1 MKETVIDGVNL
12 EWTDSSI
19 RIEGESD
26 GETTFFNKK
35 FPTGTVVE
43 IIEYLV
49 ENDLTVEDV
58 AVSDNCLK
66 VTNPSA
72 PKARSYPFDDET
84 CAKFA
89 RELISYFFFVKDG
102 SDDDDD
108 EEDDD

>member
-43 IIEYLV
+43 IIEYLA
-49 ENDLTVEDV
+49 ENGLGLDDV
-58 AVSDNCLK
+58 VVRDNSLVVSS
-66 VTNPSA
+66 PSES
-72 PKARSYPFDDET
+72 KARSYPFDDET